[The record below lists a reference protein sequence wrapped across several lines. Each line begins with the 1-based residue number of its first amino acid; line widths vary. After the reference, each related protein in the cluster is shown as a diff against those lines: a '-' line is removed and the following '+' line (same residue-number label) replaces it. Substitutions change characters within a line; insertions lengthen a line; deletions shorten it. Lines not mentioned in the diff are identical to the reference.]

1 MMRRGAG
8 AGQVPS
14 AALRPKGAPGG
25 PGPAAGRRRPALPGR
40 WVSLF
45 SIPPPRTGRRRALPE
60 EAASRRPR
68 TVTALL
74 RPQGQRPEVTRWPG
88 WDHPYAPA
96 AAAESAPRAPL
107 LHTKGRRNS
116 AQTGR
121 RARWVGGSV
130 LPQGGSGGG
139 AAVRAGRGRGL
150 CPRILPKKAAGL
162 FLSLPPGRTR
172 QPRPGCSAGW
182 RRSAAPGWALRLSS
196 RRATS
201 AQPGRGA
208 GRSPDPAAPQP
219 LSAAAWGSSR
229 LPAPFPAIA
238 AGMGCFCAVP
248 EEFYCEV
255 LLLDES
261 KLTLT
266 TQQQGIKKSTKG
278 SVVLGYVFRH
288 LNLVEIDYFGLR
300 YCDRSHQTYWLDP
313 AKTLAEHKELINTGP
328 PYTLYFGIKFYAE
341 DPCKLKEEITR
352 YQFFLQVKQDVLQ
365 GRLPCPINTAAQL
378 GAYIIQSELGDY
390 DPYKHTTGYVSEY
403 RFVPDQKEELEDAI
417 EQIHKTLMGQVPAEA
432 EVNYLGVA
440 KSLEMYGVDLH
451 PVYGENKSEYFLG
464 LTPIGVVVYKNKK
477 QVGKYFWPRI
487 TKVHFKETQFE
498 LRVLGKDCNETSFFF
513 EARNKVT
520 CKHLWKC
527 CVEHHTFFR
536 MPENESNS
544 LSRKVSKFGSI
555 GYKHRYSGKTSLR
568 MTRDPS
574 VQLPRP
580 DQSIERSR
588 SKTYPKRT
596 QQTGSKNMSQITT
609 NGENEGTTKIIAPS
623 PVKSFKKMKNENSP
637 ETRSKTS
644 APWEENGPQSGLY
657 NSASDRNKSPKFP
670 YSCRR
675 NPSGGSENESGQ
687 PVRRRSRS
695 RCNTSSGSESENS
708 NREHR
713 KKRNRLRQ
721 ENDMVDSA
729 PQWEAVLRRQ
739 KGKTQADPNYR
750 RSRHR
755 SRSRS
760 PDVQAKEELWKHI
773 QKELVDPSGLS
784 EEQLKEI
791 PYTKVETQG
800 DPIRIRHSHSP
811 RSYRQYRRSQCSDG
825 ERSIL
830 SEVNVKTDLVPPL
843 PVTRSSDGKGPNI
856 QLTQQRENGSK
867 DSLIEEPSLLST
879 NNVDGKPVTKI
890 VKTVPVSC
898 FKVET

>member
-1 MMRRGAG
+1 
-8 AGQVPS
+8 
-14 AALRPKGAPGG
+14 
-25 PGPAAGRRRPALPGR
+25 
-40 WVSLF
+40 
-45 SIPPPRTGRRRALPE
+45 
-60 EAASRRPR
+60 
-68 TVTALL
+68 
-74 RPQGQRPEVTRWPG
+74 
-88 WDHPYAPA
+88 
-96 AAAESAPRAPL
+96 
-107 LHTKGRRNS
+107 
-116 AQTGR
+116 
-121 RARWVGGSV
+121 
-130 LPQGGSGGG
+130 
-139 AAVRAGRGRGL
+139 
-150 CPRILPKKAAGL
+150 
-162 FLSLPPGRTR
+162 
-172 QPRPGCSAGW
+172 
-182 RRSAAPGWALRLSS
+182 
-196 RRATS
+196 
-201 AQPGRGA
+201 
-208 GRSPDPAAPQP
+208 
-219 LSAAAWGSSR
+219 
-229 LPAPFPAIA
+229 
-238 AGMGCFCAVP
+238 MGCFCAVP

-365 GRLPCPINTAAQL
+365 GRLPCPSNTAAQL

-390 DPYKHTTGYVSEY
+390 DPYKHTAGYVSEY
-403 RFVPDQKEELEDAI
+403 RFVPDQKEELEEAI
-417 EQIHKTLMGQVPAEA
+417 ERIHKTLMGQVPAEA
-432 EVNYLGVA
+432 ELNFLGVA

-477 QVGKYFWPRI
+477 QVGKYFWPKI

-498 LRVLGKDCNETSFFF
+498 LRVLGKDCSETSFFF
-513 EARNKVT
+513 EARNKIT

-527 CVEHHTFFR
+527 CVEHHMFFR
-536 MPENESNS
+536 VPENESNS
-544 LSRKVSKFGSI
+544 LSRKFSKFGSI
-555 GYKHRYSGKTSLR
+555 GYKHRYSGRTSLQ

-580 DQSIERSR
+580 DQCIERSR

-596 QQTGSKNMSQITT
+596 QQTGSKNMNRITT
-609 NGENEGTTKIIAPS
+609 NEEDEGTTKIIAPS
-623 PVKSFKKMKNENSP
+623 PVK
-637 ETRSKTS
+637 
-644 APWEENGPQSGLY
+644 
-657 NSASDRNKSPKFP
+657 
-670 YSCRR
+670 
-675 NPSGGSENESGQ
+675 
-687 PVRRRSRS
+687 RSRS

-708 NREHR
+708 NTEHR

-721 ENDMVDSA
+721 ENDMIDSA

-739 KGKTQADPNYR
+739 KEKKQADPTYR

-791 PYTKVETQG
+791 PYTKIETQG

-825 ERSIL
+825 ERSVL
-830 SEVNVKTDLVPPL
+830 SEVNAKTDLVPPL
-843 PVTRSSDGKGPNI
+843 PITRSSDARGPSI
-856 QLTQQRENGSK
+856 QLTQQRQNGSE
-867 DSLIEEPSLLST
+867 DSLIEEISLLST
-879 NNVDGKPVTKI
+879 NNIDGKPTTKI
-890 VKTVPVSC
+890 IKTVQVSR

>member
-1 MMRRGAG
+1 
-8 AGQVPS
+8 
-14 AALRPKGAPGG
+14 
-25 PGPAAGRRRPALPGR
+25 
-40 WVSLF
+40 
-45 SIPPPRTGRRRALPE
+45 
-60 EAASRRPR
+60 
-68 TVTALL
+68 
-74 RPQGQRPEVTRWPG
+74 
-88 WDHPYAPA
+88 
-96 AAAESAPRAPL
+96 
-107 LHTKGRRNS
+107 
-116 AQTGR
+116 
-121 RARWVGGSV
+121 
-130 LPQGGSGGG
+130 
-139 AAVRAGRGRGL
+139 
-150 CPRILPKKAAGL
+150 
-162 FLSLPPGRTR
+162 
-172 QPRPGCSAGW
+172 
-182 RRSAAPGWALRLSS
+182 
-196 RRATS
+196 
-201 AQPGRGA
+201 
-208 GRSPDPAAPQP
+208 
-219 LSAAAWGSSR
+219 
-229 LPAPFPAIA
+229 
-238 AGMGCFCAVP
+238 MGCFCAVP

-255 LLLDES
+255 LFLDES

-300 YCDRSHQTYWLDP
+300 YCDRNHQTYWLDP

-352 YQFFLQVKQDVLQ
+352 YQFFLQVKQDILQ
-365 GRLPCPINTAAQL
+365 GRLPCPVNTAAQL
-378 GAYIIQSELGDY
+378 GAYVIQSELGDY
-390 DPYKHTTGYVSEY
+390 DPYKHTAGYVSEY

-417 EQIHKTLMGQVPAEA
+417 ERIHKTLMGQVPAEA
-432 EVNYLGVA
+432 EANYLEVA

-513 EARNKVT
+513 EARDKIT
-520 CKHLWKC
+520 CKHLWKS

-544 LSRKVSKFGSI
+544 LSRKFSKFGSI
-555 GYKHRYSGKTSLR
+555 GYKHRYSGRMSFQ

-574 VQLPRP
+574 IQLPRP
-580 DQSIERSR
+580 DQCIERSR

-596 QQTGSKNMSQITT
+596 QQTGSSGINQITT
-609 NGENEGTTKIIAPS
+609 IGDNEGTTKIIAPS
-623 PVKSFKKMKNENSP
+623 PVKS
-637 ETRSKTS
+637 
-644 APWEENGPQSGLY
+644 GLY
-657 NSASDRNKSPKFP
+657 NSPSDRNKSPKFP
-670 YSCRR
+670 YSRRR
-675 NPSGGSENESGQ
+675 NPSGGSENECGQ
-687 PVRRRSRS
+687 PVRRRKTQNSGEDSDLKHRRRSRS

-739 KGKTQADPNYR
+739 KEKTQADPNYR

-791 PYTKVETQG
+791 PYTKIETQG

-825 ERSIL
+825 ERSVL
-830 SEVNVKTDLVPPL
+830 SEVNAKNDLVPPL
-843 PVTRSSDGKGPNI
+843 PVTRSSDVKGPSI
-856 QLTQQRENGSK
+856 QFTQQRRNGSK
-867 DSLIEEPSLLST
+867 DSLLEEKSQLST
-879 NNVDGKPVTKI
+879 NVDIKTTTKTI
-890 VKTVPVSC
+890 KTVPVSR

>member
-1 MMRRGAG
+1 
-8 AGQVPS
+8 
-14 AALRPKGAPGG
+14 
-25 PGPAAGRRRPALPGR
+25 
-40 WVSLF
+40 
-45 SIPPPRTGRRRALPE
+45 
-60 EAASRRPR
+60 
-68 TVTALL
+68 
-74 RPQGQRPEVTRWPG
+74 
-88 WDHPYAPA
+88 
-96 AAAESAPRAPL
+96 
-107 LHTKGRRNS
+107 
-116 AQTGR
+116 
-121 RARWVGGSV
+121 
-130 LPQGGSGGG
+130 
-139 AAVRAGRGRGL
+139 
-150 CPRILPKKAAGL
+150 
-162 FLSLPPGRTR
+162 
-172 QPRPGCSAGW
+172 
-182 RRSAAPGWALRLSS
+182 
-196 RRATS
+196 
-201 AQPGRGA
+201 
-208 GRSPDPAAPQP
+208 
-219 LSAAAWGSSR
+219 
-229 LPAPFPAIA
+229 
-238 AGMGCFCAVP
+238 MGCFCAVP

-266 TQQQGIKKSTKG
+266 SQQQGVKKSTKG

-313 AKTLAEHKELINTGP
+313 TKTLAEHKELINTGP

-365 GRLPCPINTAAQL
+365 GRLPCPVNTAAQL
-378 GAYIIQSELGDY
+378 GAYVIQSELGDY
-390 DPYKHTTGYVSEY
+390 DPYKHTAGYVSEY

-417 EQIHKTLMGQVPAEA
+417 ERIHKTLMGQVPAEA
-432 EVNYLGVA
+432 ELNYLGVA

-536 MPENESNS
+536 VPENESNS
-544 LSRKVSKFGSI
+544 LSRKFSKFGSI
-555 GYKHRYSGKTSLR
+555 GYKHRYRTSLH
-568 MTRDPS
+568 MTTDPS
-574 VQLPRP
+574 VELPRP
-580 DQSIERSR
+580 DQRIERSR

-596 QQTGSKNMSQITT
+596 QQTGPQNTSQVTT
-609 NGENEGTTKIIAPS
+609 KGENEGTTKIIAPS
-623 PVKSFKKMKNENSP
+623 PVKS
-637 ETRSKTS
+637 
-644 APWEENGPQSGLY
+644 GLY
-657 NSASDRNKSPKFP
+657 NSPSDRNKSPKFP
-670 YSCRR
+670 YSRRR

-687 PVRRRSRS
+687 PVRRRKNQNSGEDSDLKQRRRSRS

-721 ENDMVDSA
+721 ENEMVDSA

-739 KGKTQADPNYR
+739 KEKNQADPNYR

-791 PYTKVETQG
+791 PYTKIETQG

-825 ERSIL
+825 ERSVL
-830 SEVNVKTDLVPPL
+830 SEVNAKTDLVPPL
-843 PVTRSSDGKGPNI
+843 PVTRSSDARGPSV
-856 QLTQQRENGSK
+856 QLTQQKQNGSK
-867 DSLIEEPSLLST
+867 DSLIEETSQLST
-879 NNVDGKPVTKI
+879 NNVDGKPTTKI
-890 VKTVPVSC
+890 VKTVQVSR

>member
-1 MMRRGAG
+1 
-8 AGQVPS
+8 
-14 AALRPKGAPGG
+14 
-25 PGPAAGRRRPALPGR
+25 
-40 WVSLF
+40 
-45 SIPPPRTGRRRALPE
+45 
-60 EAASRRPR
+60 
-68 TVTALL
+68 
-74 RPQGQRPEVTRWPG
+74 
-88 WDHPYAPA
+88 
-96 AAAESAPRAPL
+96 
-107 LHTKGRRNS
+107 
-116 AQTGR
+116 
-121 RARWVGGSV
+121 
-130 LPQGGSGGG
+130 
-139 AAVRAGRGRGL
+139 
-150 CPRILPKKAAGL
+150 
-162 FLSLPPGRTR
+162 
-172 QPRPGCSAGW
+172 
-182 RRSAAPGWALRLSS
+182 
-196 RRATS
+196 
-201 AQPGRGA
+201 
-208 GRSPDPAAPQP
+208 
-219 LSAAAWGSSR
+219 
-229 LPAPFPAIA
+229 
-238 AGMGCFCAVP
+238 MGCFCAVP

-390 DPYKHTTGYVSEY
+390 DPYKHTAGYVSEY

-536 MPENESNS
+536 VPENEANS
-544 LSRKVSKFGSI
+544 LSRKVGKFGSI
-555 GYKHRYSGKTSLR
+555 GYKHRYRCFSMTFFVFSSGKTSLR

-623 PVKSFKKMKNENSP
+623 PVKS
-637 ETRSKTS
+637 
-644 APWEENGPQSGLY
+644 GLY
-657 NSASDRNKSPKFP
+657 NSPNDRNKSPKFP
-670 YSCRR
+670 YSHRR

-739 KGKTQADPNYR
+739 KGKTQPDPNYR

-825 ERSIL
+825 ERSVL

-843 PVTRSSDGKGPNI
+843 PVTRSSDVKGPSI
-856 QLTQQRENGSK
+856 QLTQQRLNGSK
-867 DSLIEEPSLLST
+867 DSLIEETSQPSP
-879 NNVDGKPVTKI
+879 NNVDGKPTTKI
-890 VKTVPVSC
+890 IKTVQVSR

>member
-1 MMRRGAG
+1 
-8 AGQVPS
+8 
-14 AALRPKGAPGG
+14 
-25 PGPAAGRRRPALPGR
+25 
-40 WVSLF
+40 
-45 SIPPPRTGRRRALPE
+45 
-60 EAASRRPR
+60 
-68 TVTALL
+68 
-74 RPQGQRPEVTRWPG
+74 
-88 WDHPYAPA
+88 
-96 AAAESAPRAPL
+96 
-107 LHTKGRRNS
+107 
-116 AQTGR
+116 
-121 RARWVGGSV
+121 
-130 LPQGGSGGG
+130 
-139 AAVRAGRGRGL
+139 
-150 CPRILPKKAAGL
+150 
-162 FLSLPPGRTR
+162 
-172 QPRPGCSAGW
+172 
-182 RRSAAPGWALRLSS
+182 
-196 RRATS
+196 
-201 AQPGRGA
+201 
-208 GRSPDPAAPQP
+208 
-219 LSAAAWGSSR
+219 
-229 LPAPFPAIA
+229 
-238 AGMGCFCAVP
+238 MGCFCAVP

-255 LLLDES
+255 LLLDEA

-300 YCDRSHQTYWLDP
+300 YCDQSHQTYWLDP

-365 GRLPCPINTAAQL
+365 GRLPCPTNTAAQL
-378 GAYIIQSELGDY
+378 GAYVIQSELGDY
-390 DPYKHTTGYVSEY
+390 DPYKHTAGYVSEY

-417 EQIHKTLMGQVPAEA
+417 ERIHKTLMGQVPAEA
-432 EVNYLGVA
+432 EANYLGVA

-464 LTPIGVVVYKNKK
+464 LTPVGVVVYKNKK

-498 LRVLGKDCNETSFFF
+498 LRVVGKDCNETSFFF
-513 EARNKVT
+513 EARNKT
-520 CKHLWKC
+520 ACKHLWKC

-544 LSRKVSKFGSI
+544 LSRKFSKFGSI
-555 GYKHRYSGKTSLR
+555 GYKHRYSGRTALQ
-568 MTRDPS
+568 MTRDLS
-574 VQLPRP
+574 IQLPRP
-580 DQSIERSR
+580 DQSVERSR

-596 QQTGSKNMSQITT
+596 QQTGSNSINQITT
-609 NGENEGTTKIIAPS
+609 NGEHERTTKIIAPS
-623 PVKSFKKMKNENSP
+623 PVKS
-637 ETRSKTS
+637 
-644 APWEENGPQSGLY
+644 GLY
-657 NSASDRNKSPKFP
+657 NSPSDRNKSPKFP
-670 YSCRR
+670 YSRRR

-687 PVRRRSRS
+687 PVRRRKAQNSGEDSDLKPRRRSRS

-708 NREHR
+708 TREHR

-739 KGKTQADPNYR
+739 KEKNQADPNYR

-760 PDVQAKEELWKHI
+760 PDVQAKEQLWKHI

-825 ERSIL
+825 ERSVL
-830 SEVNVKTDLVPPL
+830 SEVNAKTDLVPPL
-843 PVTRSSDGKGPNI
+843 PVTRSSDARGPSI
-856 QLTQQRENGSK
+856 QLTQQRRNGSK
-867 DSLIEEPSLLST
+867 DSLIEEKSQLST
-879 NNVDGKPVTKI
+879 NNLDGKPTTKTI
-890 VKTVPVSC
+890 KTVQVSRL
-898 FKVET
+898 KIKPR

>member
-1 MMRRGAG
+1 
-8 AGQVPS
+8 
-14 AALRPKGAPGG
+14 
-25 PGPAAGRRRPALPGR
+25 
-40 WVSLF
+40 
-45 SIPPPRTGRRRALPE
+45 
-60 EAASRRPR
+60 
-68 TVTALL
+68 
-74 RPQGQRPEVTRWPG
+74 
-88 WDHPYAPA
+88 
-96 AAAESAPRAPL
+96 
-107 LHTKGRRNS
+107 
-116 AQTGR
+116 
-121 RARWVGGSV
+121 
-130 LPQGGSGGG
+130 
-139 AAVRAGRGRGL
+139 
-150 CPRILPKKAAGL
+150 
-162 FLSLPPGRTR
+162 
-172 QPRPGCSAGW
+172 
-182 RRSAAPGWALRLSS
+182 
-196 RRATS
+196 
-201 AQPGRGA
+201 
-208 GRSPDPAAPQP
+208 
-219 LSAAAWGSSR
+219 
-229 LPAPFPAIA
+229 
-238 AGMGCFCAVP
+238 MGCFCAVP

-255 LLLDES
+255 LFLDES

-266 TQQQGIKKSTKG
+266 THQQGIKKSTKG

-300 YCDRSHQTYWLDP
+300 YCDRNHQTYWLDP

-352 YQFFLQVKQDVLQ
+352 YQFFLQVKQDILQ
-365 GRLPCPINTAAQL
+365 GRLPCPANTAAQL
-378 GAYIIQSELGDY
+378 GAYVIQSELGDY
-390 DPYKHTTGYVSEY
+390 DPYKHTAGYVSEY

-417 EQIHKTLMGQVPAEA
+417 ERIHKTLMGQVPSEAEA
-432 EVNYLGVA
+432 NYLEVA

-513 EARNKVT
+513 EARDKIT

-536 MPENESNS
+536 MPENESSS
-544 LSRKVSKFGSI
+544 LSRKFSKFGSI
-555 GYKHRYSGKTSLR
+555 GYKHRHSGRMSFQ

-574 VQLPRP
+574 IQLPRP
-580 DQSIERSR
+580 DQCIERSR
-588 SKTYPKRT
+588 SKTYPKRM
-596 QQTGSKNMSQITT
+596 QQTGSSGMNQITT
-609 NGENEGTTKIIAPS
+609 NGDNEGTTKIVAPS
-623 PVKSFKKMKNENSP
+623 PVKSFKNMKNENSP
-637 ETRSKTS
+637 ETQRSKTS
-644 APWEENGPQSGLY
+644 APWEENGQQSGLY
-657 NSASDRNKSPKFP
+657 NSPSDRNKSPKFP
-670 YSCRR
+670 YSRRR
-675 NPSGGSENESGQ
+675 NPSGGSENECGQ
-687 PVRRRSRS
+687 PVRRRKTQNSGEDSDLKHRRRSRS

-739 KGKTQADPNYR
+739 KEKSQADPNYR

-791 PYTKVETQG
+791 PYTKIETQG

-825 ERSIL
+825 ERSVL
-830 SEVNVKTDLVPPL
+830 SEVNAKNDLVPPL
-843 PVTRSSDGKGPNI
+843 PVTRSSDVKGPSI
-856 QLTQQRENGSK
+856 QFTQQRRNGSK
-867 DSLIEEPSLLST
+867 DSLLEEKSQLST
-879 NNVDGKPVTKI
+879 NIDIKTTTKTI
-890 VKTVPVSC
+890 KTVQVSRL
-898 FKVET
+898 KAET

>member
-1 MMRRGAG
+1 
-8 AGQVPS
+8 
-14 AALRPKGAPGG
+14 
-25 PGPAAGRRRPALPGR
+25 
-40 WVSLF
+40 
-45 SIPPPRTGRRRALPE
+45 
-60 EAASRRPR
+60 
-68 TVTALL
+68 
-74 RPQGQRPEVTRWPG
+74 
-88 WDHPYAPA
+88 
-96 AAAESAPRAPL
+96 
-107 LHTKGRRNS
+107 
-116 AQTGR
+116 
-121 RARWVGGSV
+121 
-130 LPQGGSGGG
+130 
-139 AAVRAGRGRGL
+139 
-150 CPRILPKKAAGL
+150 
-162 FLSLPPGRTR
+162 
-172 QPRPGCSAGW
+172 
-182 RRSAAPGWALRLSS
+182 
-196 RRATS
+196 
-201 AQPGRGA
+201 
-208 GRSPDPAAPQP
+208 
-219 LSAAAWGSSR
+219 
-229 LPAPFPAIA
+229 
-238 AGMGCFCAVP
+238 MGCFCAIP

-313 AKTLAEHKELINTGP
+313 AKTLGEHKELINTGP

-365 GRLPCPINTAAQL
+365 GRLPCPIDTAAQL

-390 DPYKHTTGYVSEY
+390 DPYKHTAGYVSEY

-417 EQIHKTLMGQVPAEA
+417 ERIHKTLMGQVPAEA
-432 EVNYLGVA
+432 EANFLGVA

-464 LTPIGVVVYKNKK
+464 LTPTGVVVYKNKK

-513 EARNKVT
+513 EAHDKTT

-527 CVEHHTFFR
+527 CVEHHMFFR
-536 MPENESNS
+536 VPENESNS
-544 LSRKVSKFGSI
+544 LSRKFSKFGSI
-555 GYKHRYSGKTSLR
+555 GYKHRYSGRTSLQ

-580 DQSIERSR
+580 NQCIERSR

-596 QQTGSKNMSQITT
+596 QQTGSKNMSQITK
-609 NGENEGTTKIIAPS
+609 NVENEGTTKIIAPS

-637 ETRSKTS
+637 ETQRSKTT
-644 APWEENGPQSGLY
+644 APWEEGGPQSGLY
-657 NSASDRNKSPKFP
+657 NSPSDRNKSPKFP
-670 YSCRR
+670 YSRRR

-687 PVRRRSRS
+687 PVRR
-695 RCNTSSGSESENS
+695 
-708 NREHR
+708 
-713 KKRNRLRQ
+713 RLRQ

-739 KGKTQADPNYR
+739 KEKNQVDPNYR

-791 PYTKVETQG
+791 PYTKIETQG

-825 ERSIL
+825 ERSVL
-830 SEVNVKTDLVPPL
+830 SEVNAKTDLVPPL
-843 PVTRSSDGKGPNI
+843 PITRSSDPRGSNI
-856 QLTQQRENGSK
+856 QLTQQRQNGSK
-867 DSLIEEPSLLST
+867 DSLIEETSQLST
-879 NNVDGKPVTKI
+879 NDIDGKSITKI
-890 VKTVPVSC
+890 IKTVQVSR

>member
-1 MMRRGAG
+1 
-8 AGQVPS
+8 
-14 AALRPKGAPGG
+14 
-25 PGPAAGRRRPALPGR
+25 
-40 WVSLF
+40 
-45 SIPPPRTGRRRALPE
+45 
-60 EAASRRPR
+60 
-68 TVTALL
+68 
-74 RPQGQRPEVTRWPG
+74 
-88 WDHPYAPA
+88 
-96 AAAESAPRAPL
+96 
-107 LHTKGRRNS
+107 
-116 AQTGR
+116 
-121 RARWVGGSV
+121 
-130 LPQGGSGGG
+130 
-139 AAVRAGRGRGL
+139 
-150 CPRILPKKAAGL
+150 
-162 FLSLPPGRTR
+162 
-172 QPRPGCSAGW
+172 
-182 RRSAAPGWALRLSS
+182 
-196 RRATS
+196 
-201 AQPGRGA
+201 
-208 GRSPDPAAPQP
+208 
-219 LSAAAWGSSR
+219 
-229 LPAPFPAIA
+229 
-238 AGMGCFCAVP
+238 MGCFCAVP
-248 EEFYCEV
+248 EDFYCEV

-278 SVVLGYVFRH
+278 LVVLGYVFRH

-313 AKTLAEHKELINTGP
+313 AKTLAEHKELINNGP

-365 GRLPCPINTAAQL
+365 GRLPCPSNTAAQL

-390 DPYKHTTGYVSEY
+390 DPYKHTAGYVSEY
-403 RFVPDQKEELEDAI
+403 RFVPDQKEELEEAI
-417 EQIHKTLMGQVPAEA
+417 ERIHKTLMGQVPAEA
-432 EVNYLGVA
+432 ELNFLGVA
-440 KSLEMYGVDLH
+440 KCLEMYGVDLH

-513 EARNKVT
+513 ETCNKTT

-536 MPENESNS
+536 VPENESNS
-544 LSRKVSKFGSI
+544 LSRKFSKFGSI
-555 GYKHRYSGKTSLR
+555 GYKHRYSGRTFFQ

-580 DQSIERSR
+580 DQCVERSR

-609 NGENEGTTKIIAPS
+609 NDEDEGTTKIIAPS
-623 PVKSFKKMKNENSP
+623 PVKSFKKMKKENSP
-637 ETRSKTS
+637 ETQRSKTS
-644 APWEENGPQSGLY
+644 APWEESGPKSGLY
-657 NSASDRNKSPKFP
+657 NSPSDYNKSPKFP
-670 YSCRR
+670 YSRWR
-675 NPSGGSENESGQ
+675 NPSGGSESESEQ

-739 KGKTQADPNYR
+739 KEKNQADPTYR

-791 PYTKVETQG
+791 PYTKIETQG

-825 ERSIL
+825 ERSVL
-830 SEVNVKTDLVPPL
+830 SEVNVKTDLVAPL
-843 PVTRSSDGKGPNI
+843 PITRSSDARGPSI
-856 QLTQQRENGSK
+856 QLTQQRQNGSK
-867 DSLIEEPSLLST
+867 DSLIGEISLLST
-879 NNVDGKPVTKI
+879 NNIDGKPTTKI
-890 VKTVPVSC
+890 VKTVQVSR
-898 FKVET
+898 FKVES